1 MISKNVVCAAFSIDT
16 LKEMTAQLLK
26 LIFWTKIDLKI
37 KIKYDNPRPGAQIP
51 FVLPLVKNET
61 EEEETEGTKKTPTPE
76 PLISN
81 KVQYPIVPDTID
93 PRKVSF

>member
-1 MISKNVVCAAFSIDT
+1 M
-16 LKEMTAQLLK
+16 
-26 LIFWTKIDLKI
+26 KI
-37 KIKYDNPRPGAQIP
+37 KIKYDNPRPGSQNP

>member
-1 MISKNVVCAAFSIDT
+1 MRRFFNRHTEGNDGTTVKSF
-16 LKEMTAQLLK
+16 
-26 LIFWTKIDLKI
+26 FRTKIDLKI
-37 KIKYDNPRPGAQIP
+37 KIKYDNPRPGAQNP